1 MPSNKFERE
10 LFELINQL
18 IDYYMILKIKL
29 ENMFWYG
36 FFTFLYVTFACE
48 ENQLFDLFLV
58 CFSQLHRFSKDV
70 FEMVLMK
77 PIKLPI
83 DHKKYQEI
91 GSFWVL
97 PKNSFAVVRIANIF
111 WLAFR
116 ATNDSFWHCGYRFDW
131 YVVFVRRVLP
141 FYHIYIA

>member
-1 MPSNKFERE
+1 
-10 LFELINQL
+10 
-18 IDYYMILKIKL
+18 
-29 ENMFWYG
+29 MFWYG
-36 FFTFLYVTFACE
+36 FFIFLHVTFEGE

-91 GSFWVL
+91 GSFWVCQKTHL
-97 PKNSFAVVRIANIF
+97 LSYVLQTF
-111 WLAFR
+111 
-116 ATNDSFWHCGYRFDW
+116 FDLLLGQQTIHFGT
-131 YVVFVRRVLP
+131 VDTDL
-141 FYHIYIA
+141 IDM

>member
-1 MPSNKFERE
+1 
-10 LFELINQL
+10 
-18 IDYYMILKIKL
+18 
-29 ENMFWYG
+29 MFWYG
-36 FFTFLYVTFACE
+36 FFIFLHVTFEGE
-48 ENQLFDLFLV
+48 ENQLFYLFLV

-97 PKNSFAVVRIANIF
+97 PKKLICCRTHCKHFLTCFYGNKRFILALWIQIWLICSVRWKRFTVVPYLYWINTLYDKQKPI
-111 WLAFR
+111 
-116 ATNDSFWHCGYRFDW
+116 
-131 YVVFVRRVLP
+131 P
-141 FYHIYIA
+141 

>member
-1 MPSNKFERE
+1 
-10 LFELINQL
+10 
-18 IDYYMILKIKL
+18 
-29 ENMFWYG
+29 MFWYG
-36 FFTFLYVTFACE
+36 FFIFLHVTFEGE

-131 YVVFVRRVLP
+131 YVVFVGSVLP
-141 FYHIYIA
+141 LYHIYIG